1 MRIYAHRGAS
11 ASFPE
16 NTLAAFR
23 RAVELGVE
31 GIELDVQLSSDLV
44 PVVIH
49 DATAD
54 RTTNGTGNI
63 GEFTARQ
70 LSLLDAG
77 EGEFVPTLAQV
88 LELAA
93 GNLRVNIEL
102 KDASSAGPVA
112 QAVEIIPGLDWFAS
126 SADWN
131 ALVELRVRI
140 PDAKI
145 YPLCVADF
153 EKIKANL
160 PEGMQEEEFSARTLA
175 AGLEFALAH
184 QAEGLSIWE
193 AGLEQEDFDLIHKS
207 DLQAW
212 VWTVNDPERAR
223 ELMALG
229 ADGICTDDPELVLSV
244 TAAAPEAP
252 QPAATAMTGR

>member
-1 MRIYAHRGAS
+1 MRIYAHRGVS
-11 ASFPE
+11 AHLPE

-49 DATAD
+49 DETTD

-63 GEFTARQ
+63 TEFTARQ

-77 EGEFVPTLAQV
+77 QGEFVPTLAQV

-112 QAVEIIPGLDWFAS
+112 HVVETISGLDWFAS

-131 ALVELRVRI
+131 ALLELRARI

-153 EKIKANL
+153 EKIKAKL
-160 PEGMQEEEFSARTLA
+160 PAGTQEEEFSARTLA
-175 AGLEFALAH
+175 AGLEFALTH
-184 QAEGLSIWE
+184 GAEGLSIWE
-193 AGLEQEDFDLIHKS
+193 AGLEQEDFDLIHQS
-207 DLQAW
+207 GLQAW

-223 ELMALG
+223 ELMTLG
-229 ADGICTDDPELVLSV
+229 ADVICTDDPELLRAVPA
-244 TAAAPEAP
+244 TAPAAE
-252 QPAATAMTGR
+252 QPVATAMTGR